1 MRFTHRFRFKNNKL
15 VCYSGLVPVAKDNPL
30 LNDMFDTYAYQL
42 AVSPEAFT
50 VNHFIQTF
58 FSAIGVN
65 EHRKAVHVLV
75 RPGFQ
80 LRLPFYILLLTM
92 SFVAMAL
99 LLGNLYLEQAYI
111 SMIENTTQ
119 SEYLQ
124 QLITDQIS
132 AFKVISLMMLFVYAV
147 LVIVITSIYTHRLLG
162 PMIPISRHL
171 KALCDGFYSHRLHLR
186 KKDEMHELANQLNG
200 LAEVLEQRK

>member
-1 MRFTHRFRFKNNKL
+1 MNC
-15 VCYSGLVPVAKDNPL
+15 VDPVQHPKDISI
-30 LNDMFDTYAYQL
+30 LNDILDTYVYIFAISTET
-42 AVSPEAFT
+42 VS
-50 VNHFIQTF
+50 VNQYFQTF
-58 FSAIGVN
+58 FSALGVN
-65 EHRKAVHVLV
+65 EHRKATNVLV

-92 SFVAMAL
+92 SFIAL
-99 LLGNLYLEQAYI
+99 TLLMGNLYLEQAYI

-124 QLITDQIS
+124 QIITDQIS
-132 AFKVISLMMLFVYAV
+132 AFKVISLLILAVYSV
-147 LVIVITSIYTHRLLG
+147 LVVIITSVYTHRLLG
-162 PMIPISRHL
+162 PMIPITRHL
-171 KALCDGFYSHRLHLR
+171 KALSEGFYSHRLNLR